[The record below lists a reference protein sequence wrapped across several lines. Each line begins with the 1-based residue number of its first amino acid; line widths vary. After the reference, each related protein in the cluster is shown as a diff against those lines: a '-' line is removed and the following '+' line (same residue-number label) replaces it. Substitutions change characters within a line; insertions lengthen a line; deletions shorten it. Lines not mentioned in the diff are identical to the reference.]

1 MIFRGEISQSRN
13 SSDPVQVSGKGT
25 FEFEDEFEFEDK
37 SEDGSR
43 S

>member
-1 MIFRGEISQSRN
+1 LNVFDQELP
-13 SSDPVQVSGKGT
+13 SDPVQVSGKGT
-25 FEFEDEFEFEDK
+25 FEFEFEDK